1 MFCNK
6 CGKEISDQAKFCN
19 YCGTPVTPVTPQPQ
33 TAAPETKP
41 APEKK
46 KGSAGKRIM
55 TIVVALVVYF
65 AVRAITENV
74 LTSRNTSS
82 TKSSSSYSSTSY
94 SANGNLTE
102 GCLYGALYQNN
113 DLTYG
118 QARVHAPGYSLLPG
132 DGSTRD
138 YLCTSDRS
146 TLLYTTKKYEVG
158 ISYDATDKDSIL
170 NSYQNS
176 GITDMKMVDFRKY
189 EKDGYPVVR
198 YIMSGKVNGTEEY
211 IGELIVLPEKKP
223 TETLR
228 FCMETLASNSY
239 KGINEIFDSLDISS
253 SYVLKNADTQ
263 NMGIDR
269 INAK

>member
-1 MFCNK
+1 MFCNR

-19 YCGTPVTPVTPQPQ
+19 YCGTPANSQPQPD
-33 TAAPETKP
+33 APENKP
-41 APEKK
+41 ATEKK

-74 LTSRNTSS
+74 LTSKNNSS
-82 TKSSSSYSSTSY
+82 SHTSSSYSAASY
-94 SANGNLTE
+94 NVNGNLTE

-113 DLTYG
+113 YLTYG
-118 QARVHAPGYSLLPG
+118 QARVHAPGYSLMPG
-132 DGSTRD
+132 EGGTRD

-211 IGELIVLPEKKP
+211 IGELIVLHEKKP

-239 KGINEIFDSLDISS
+239 QEINEIFDSLDISS
-253 SYVLKNADTQ
+253 FYVLKNADTQ

-269 INAK
+269 INAR

>member
-19 YCGTPVTPVTPQPQ
+19 YCGTPVTPQPQ

-46 KGSAGKRIM
+46 KGSVGKRILS
-55 TIVVALVVYF
+55 IVVAVVVYF

-74 LTSRNTSS
+74 LTSKNTSS
-82 TKSSSSYSSTSY
+82 SQTSSSASYHV
-94 SANGNLTE
+94 NGNLTE

-113 DLTYG
+113 YLTYG

-132 DGSTRD
+132 EGGARD

-146 TLLYTTKKYEVG
+146 TLLYTTKKYEAG
-158 ISYDATDKDSIL
+158 ISYDATDRDSIL
-170 NSYQNS
+170 SSYQSS
-176 GITDMKMVDFRKY
+176 GITDIQMVDFRKY

-198 YIMSGKVNGTEEY
+198 YILSGKVNGTEEY

-239 KGINEIFDSLDISS
+239 KGINEVFDSLDISS

-269 INAK
+269 INAR

>member
-19 YCGTPVTPVTPQPQ
+19 YCGTPVTPQPQ
-33 TAAPETKP
+33 TAAPEAKP
-41 APEKK
+41 APQKK

-74 LTSRNTSS
+74 LTSRNTSTS
-82 TKSSSSYSSTSY
+82 HTSSSSSSTSY
-94 SANGNLTE
+94 NVNGNLTE
-102 GCLYGALYQNN
+102 GCLYGALYQN
-113 DLTYG
+113 DYLTYG

-132 DGSTRD
+132 DGNTRD
-138 YLCTSDRS
+138 YLCTSDRT
-146 TLLYTTKKYEVG
+146 TLLYTTRKYEVG

-198 YIMSGKVNGTEEY
+198 YILSGKVNGTEEY

-223 TETLR
+223 SETLR

-239 KGINEIFDSLDISS
+239 KGISEIFDSLDISS
-253 SYVLKNADTQ
+253 SYALKNAETQ

>member
-19 YCGTPVTPVTPQPQ
+19 YCGTPVTSATPQSQ
-33 TAAPETKP
+33 TAAPGANP

-46 KGSAGKRIM
+46 KGSAGKRILS
-55 TIVVALVVYF
+55 IVVAVVVYF
-65 AVRAITENV
+65 AVRGITENV
-74 LTSRNTSS
+74 LTSKNNSS
-82 TKSSSSYSSTSY
+82 TQTGSSSGSASYNV
-94 SANGNLTE
+94 NGNLTE
-102 GCLYGALYQNN
+102 GCLYGALYEN
-113 DLTYG
+113 DYLTYG

-132 DGSTRD
+132 DGGARD

-146 TLLYTTKKYEVG
+146 TLLYTTKKYEAG
-158 ISYDATDKDSIL
+158 ISYDATDRDSIL

-176 GITDMKMVDFRKY
+176 GITDIQMVDFRKY

-198 YIMSGKVNGTEEY
+198 YILSGKVNGTEEY

-239 KGINEIFDSLDISS
+239 KGINEVFDSLDISS

-269 INAK
+269 INAR